1 MARSRKSG
9 SGRGPKKLSR
19 KLALVLREI
28 GVISGDKFF
37 KRFRPSMRSY
47 WRRDITKLSVQ
58 YSVVHSIVS
67 QHCRRFPRLRECF
80 CSRNRLDEF

>member
-1 MARSRKSG
+1 MNTSKILQRIRGKARSRKSG

-47 WRRDITKLSVQ
+47 
-58 YSVVHSIVS
+58 
-67 QHCRRFPRLRECF
+67 
-80 CSRNRLDEF
+80 